1 MTFSLSNLLDYIP
14 TVSEPQPSCCGDWE
28 HGPPSGAKFCWDDPD
43 WWCDWAH
50 HPWSRSEKGQRTSAH
65 CAFWKLGGGQYHRP
79 YSVLC
84 CLDHTTE
91 SDLCRC
97 LVLQYEYW
105 STKSRRN
112 EFSVIELYE
121 GTELYNSTVFSSLD
135 RPYAPQ
141 VLQQSYIFP
150 SSIATVEA
158 TLTEKG
164 ITSRHLLSESHRL
177 WINICFKFLNGE
189 LLTFQCFSPHSWL
202 AVRRD
207 SVPTQDVPGSSET
220 RNNNRTKSVSPSIKA
235 N

>member
-1 MTFSLSNLLDYIP
+1 M
-14 TVSEPQPSCCGDWE
+14 
-28 HGPPSGAKFCWDDPD
+28 
-43 WWCDWAH
+43 
-50 HPWSRSEKGQRTSAH
+50 
-65 CAFWKLGGGQYHRP
+65 
-79 YSVLC
+79 
-84 CLDHTTE
+84 
-91 SDLCRC
+91 
-97 LVLQYEYW
+97 
-105 STKSRRN
+105 
-112 EFSVIELYE
+112 IELYE
-121 GTELYNSTVFSSLD
+121 GMELYNSTVFSSLD

-164 ITSRHLLSESHRL
+164 ITSRHLLSECHGL
-177 WINICFKFLNGE
+177 WINVCFKFLNGE
-189 LLTFQCFSPHSWL
+189 FLTLQCFSPHSRL